1 MSIAKKQQLGKPGGR
16 RKADRRFAALVVIP
30 AMLYFAIFYYY
41 PTIMN
46 IYYMF
51 CDYNLIKEPEFT
63 GLDNIIRLFSDE
75 TAWMALGNTLLITV
89 VCTPVVIVLALLI
102 ARCLF
107 NLRRGAGFFRSL
119 IFATYLTS
127 MAVVALVFKNWF
139 GNELGF
145 VNGVLSQMGLDKIEW
160 LTQTHTAL
168 IVIMIASVWKFI
180 GYFVVIFLAGFANVN
195 QELYEA
201 ARIDGANSIQMFFY
215 VTIPQLMPT
224 IVFSCIIAAIN
235 YLRSYALVVAL
246 TGGDPFGSTKTLLM
260 YIFEKG
266 FYSRDVGYASVLSLL
281 LMTIILVITLIQ
293 MKLTNSFS
301 EESEV

>member
-1 MSIAKKQQLGKPGGR
+1 MNKIKTNQQGKR
-16 RKADRRFAALVVIP
+16 TKRKAEKYFVAAVMIP
-30 AMLYFAIFYYY
+30 AMLYFTLFYFY

-51 CDYNLIKEPEFT
+51 CDYNLIKEPEFV
-63 GLDNIIRLFSDE
+63 GLKNIIKLFSDE
-75 TAWMALGNTLLITV
+75 TAWMSLKNTLLITL
-89 VCTPVVIVLALLI
+89 VCTPTVIILALLI

-107 NLRRGAGFFRSL
+107 NLKRGAGFFRSL
-119 IFATYLTS
+119 IFAAYLTS
-127 MAVVALVFKNWF
+127 MPVVALVFKNWF

-145 VNGVLSQMGLDKIEW
+145 VNGVLGQIGIEKVEW
-160 LTQTHTAL
+160 LTKPTTAL

-195 QELYEA
+195 ADLYEA
-201 ARIDGANSIQMFFY
+201 ARIDGARPIQLFFNI
-215 VTIPQLMPT
+215 TIPQLMPT

-246 TGGDPFGSTKTLLM
+246 TGGDPYGSTQTLLM
-260 YIFEKG
+260 YIFDKG
-266 FYSRDVGYASVLSLL
+266 FVSRDVGYSSVLSMVLL
-281 LMTIILVITLIQ
+281 IIILIVTLVQ

-301 EESEV
+301 GESEV

>member
-1 MSIAKKQQLGKPGGR
+1 MDIAKRKRSGKMNQ
-16 RKADRRFAALVVIP
+16 RKAEKWFVALVIIP
-30 AMLYFAIFYYY
+30 AMLYFTLFYFY

-51 CDYNLIKEPEFT
+51 CKYNLIKEPEFI
-63 GLDNIIRLFSDE
+63 GLKNILKLFSDE
-75 TAWMALGNTLLITV
+75 TAWVSLKNTLLITV
-89 VCTPVVIVLALLI
+89 VCTPVVIILSLLI

-107 NLRRGAGFFRSL
+107 NLKRGAGFFRSL
-119 IFATYLTS
+119 IFAGYLTS

-145 VNGVLSQMGLDKIEW
+145 VNGILSQIGLEKIEW
-160 LTQTHTAL
+160 LTKPHTAL

-195 QELYEA
+195 ADLYEA
-201 ARIDGANSIQMFFY
+201 ARIDGARSIQLFFY

-224 IVFSCIIAAIN
+224 IVFSSIIAAIN
-235 YLRSYALVVAL
+235 YLRSYSLVVAL
-246 TGGDPFGSTKTLLM
+246 TGGDPYGSTKTFLM

-266 FYSRDVGYASVLSLL
+266 FVSRDVGYSSVLSMVLL
-281 LMTIILVITLIQ
+281 VIILVITLIQ

-301 EESEV
+301 GESEV